1 MDSVSLQILSQ
12 SNQELTWIKNI
23 ALAGWEILEDRSA
36 IIVTTVIT
44 DIFVIFDITYIA
56 PECPDEC
63 LIRGKKVPYK
73 KMEGNEFSNRVN

>member
-23 ALAGWEILEDRSA
+23 ALAGCEISEDRSA

-56 PECPDEC
+56 PGCPNEC

-73 KMEGNEFSNRVN
+73 VMGVVSFPIG